1 MRITLIS
8 IYCTLYLF
16 LSICHVQSSLAG
28 TWRDDFEDNDTREWE
43 IYNLVRQDE
52 KWWINDN
59 EAVGEIFKEGFW
71 SLWLTGDLNWEYYS
85 VSCIAMLIDE
95 KNDPPFVGLSLHDR
109 GEERMRYVF
118 YIDYVWGLAVISKWT
133 ADGGTAVLPFVPEID
148 IWYQLKASV
157 HKIEIEENGVLK
169 EEVVLEFTVEDIN
182 DVPSF
187 PPITVIAQ
195 DSQPINGGYAG
206 LVVSGARARFDNVV
220 ITGDNIPNGG
230 PAKRN
235 LQPVTNKRKIT
246 TTWGNLKQN

>member
-1 MRITLIS
+1 MRIILIS
-8 IYCTLYLF
+8 TYCTLYLF

-28 TWRDDFEDNDTREWE
+28 TWRDDFEDNDIREWE

-85 VSCIAMLIDE
+85 VSCMAKLVDE

-109 GEERMRYVF
+109 GDERTRYVF
-118 YIDYVWGLAVISKWT
+118 YIDYVWGVAVIDKWVE
-133 ADGGTAVLPFVPEID
+133 GGGSAVQPFVAEKD
-148 IWYQLKASV
+148 TWYQLTATVYKE
-157 HKIEIEENGVLK
+157 EIEVNGVIN
-169 EEVVLEFTVEDIN
+169 EEALLEFTVEDIN
-182 DVPSF
+182 DVPTF
-187 PPITVIAQ
+187 PPIIVTAR
-195 DSQPINGGYAG
+195 DFQPLNGGQAG

-230 PAKRN
+230 PGKA
-235 LQPVTNKRKIT
+235 QPVSNKGKIT
-246 TTWGNLKQN
+246 TTWGSLKQN